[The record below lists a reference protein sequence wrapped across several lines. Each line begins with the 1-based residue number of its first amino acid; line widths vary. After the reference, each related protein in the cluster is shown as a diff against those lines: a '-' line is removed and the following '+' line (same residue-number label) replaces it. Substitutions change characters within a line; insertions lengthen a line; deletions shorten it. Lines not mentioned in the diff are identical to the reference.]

1 VRSWRIMHDACVQ
14 YQHRIM
20 LVPTTRLP
28 CTWGIP
34 PGAALASAAGSAC
47 TMEARAT
54 TAKTANFM
62 VPDLVKVLWRP

>member
-1 VRSWRIMHDACVQ
+1 
-14 YQHRIM
+14 M

-28 CTWGIP
+28 STRGIP

-47 TMEARAT
+47 TMAARAT

-62 VPDLVKVLWRP
+62 VTDSVKVLWRL